1 MTITTFLYGVE
12 PMKNIV
18 ILGSTGSIGRNALKV
33 VKSLPGRFNVV
44 GAAASSSVERL
55 VEQASEF
62 QIGTIALLDPAAAWR
77 GRYTTEIGGLR
88 HLRRA
93 GFRDHIAH
101 AESLFSVIP
110 ANSALPGD
118 LGIVENPDGPDRLR
132 TALGIVQGE
141 RLYVLRPEGLAL
153 LPVNFAVRILGV
165 R

>member
-1 MTITTFLYGVE
+1 M
-12 PMKNIV
+12 
-18 ILGSTGSIGRNALKV
+18 
-33 VKSLPGRFNVV
+33 
-44 GAAASSSVERL
+44 RL
-55 VEQASEF
+55 VNWEARLSAYIASVARTGF
-62 QIGTIALLDPAAAWR
+62 AYGRHDCALFAAGGVDALTGTDPAAAWR

-101 AESLFSVIP
+101 AESLFSVMP

-141 RLYVLRPEGLAL
+141 LLYVLRPEGLAL